1 MIKNRN
7 LAVQVLL
14 VILTLGLYAIYW
26 FYVTYSE
33 MNQYRNLG
41 ENPLFWT
48 ILSLLPFLGF
58 ISMYKHAEA
67 VEALTEGS
75 INKLLL
81 FSLWVVF
88 APAAWFITQLELNK
102 RAAA

>member
-7 LAVQVLL
+7 LAVQILL
-14 VILTLGLYAIYW
+14 TIVTLGIYAIYW
-26 FYVTYSE
+26 YYVSYSE
-33 MNQYRNLG
+33 MNEYRNLG
-41 ENPLFWT
+41 ENPVIWT
-48 ILSLLPFLGF
+48 IFLFIPLLSF

-81 FSLWVVF
+81 FILWLVF

-102 RAAA
+102 RATA